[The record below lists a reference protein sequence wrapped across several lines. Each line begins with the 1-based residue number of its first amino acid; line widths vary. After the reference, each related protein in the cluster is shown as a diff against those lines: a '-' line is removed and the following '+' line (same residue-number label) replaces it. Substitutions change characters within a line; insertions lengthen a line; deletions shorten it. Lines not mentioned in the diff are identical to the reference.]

1 MAYGFSPVIPLQ
13 KNEDDGFYALTKT
26 VAENTKQNFKNLLL
40 TSPGERMMNPD
51 FGVGLRNFLFEPEP
65 RVSGLIRQRIAGQVT
80 KYMPFIKIN
89 KLLFNH
95 SLDPNTATDSNVLSI
110 LVEFEVPSINL
121 QSSLEVQAED
131 IS

>member
-1 MAYGFSPVIPLQ
+1 MNGIGPKLPLQ
-13 KNEDDGFYALTKT
+13 RDDIDGAYTLIDVYA
-26 VAENTKQNFKNLLL
+26 EEIKQNFKNLLL
-40 TSPGERMMNPD
+40 TSPGERIMNPD

-65 RVSGLIRQRIAGQVT
+65 RVSGMIRQRIAGQVT
-80 KYMPFIKIN
+80 KYMPFVKIN

-95 SLDPNTATDSNVLSI
+95 GIDPNTATDSNVLSI
-110 LVEFEVPSINL
+110 LIEFEVPSINL